1 MILEADLQS
10 LPLGKMELY
19 ILFCY
24 ELGYLSLSLSLSL
37 FLGGGGYLSHI
48 KMRETKSILTDGSRH
63 SFCDFEMLG
72 NLSSD

>member
-24 ELGYLSLSLSLSL
+24 ELGYLSL
-37 FLGGGGYLSHI
+37 FFGGGGGYLSHI
-48 KMRETKSILTDGSRH
+48 KMRETKSSLTDGSRH